1 MTMTGCHSP
10 LNGVYHY
17 VLGQIDPGRELVLM
31 PAIFNYETSQ
41 GFEPA
46 STLPGLLSGG
56 TVHLSHSG
64 THTMHLTFLKKG
76 VYKGNSG
83 MCYHM
88 YDP

>member
-1 MTMTGCHSP
+1 MENSRFLCYMTMTGCHSP

-46 STLPGLLSGG
+46 STLPVLLSGSM
-56 TVHLSHSG
+56 VHFPHNKQNLRESYQIAPAF
-64 THTMHLTFLKKG
+64 ME
-76 VYKGNSG
+76 
-83 MCYHM
+83 
-88 YDP
+88 P